1 MGLSLRAQAVL
12 REQIRQRTEQRAA
25 EQRQHEAE
33 RAAFEHE
40 YLTREQA
47 AEVLGCRP
55 STLKH
60 WYAEGRGPATVKF
73 GESRQA
79 RVRYPRTEL
88 LAFAENPTAYQRPAR
103 ECGRF
108 DPPKRKGGRQHG
120 R

>member
-12 REQIRQRTEQRAA
+12 REQIRQRIEQRAA

-33 RAAFEHE
+33 QAAFEHE

-60 WYAEGRGPATVKF
+60 WYAVGRGPATVKF

-79 RVRYPRTEL
+79 RIRYPRAEL
-88 LAFAENPTAYQRPAR
+88 LRFAENPSGYNGPVR

-108 DPPKRKGGRQHG
+108 DPPQSKGGRKHA